1 MQENEDI
8 RRRLETATCGG
19 SIESSDA
26 KNISVPLN

>member
-19 SIESSDA
+19 RIESNDA